1 MDNRYEAYAYADP
14 LFYDSPRRWGAQEEF
29 AAVTRPLPEGWERGD
44 LEMWAVVRPAG
55 VRIPDQGW
63 KIHVSACLGTAEE
76 VLETVH
82 AFCLRERVTFKFL
95 RGLPILQVQNSKY
108 APRGSSGKF
117 CTLYPVD
124 DAELQRCLD
133 GLGPLLAG
141 HRGAYILSDLRWKDG
156 PLYLRYGGFAERYC
170 RNDAGELVL
179 ALAGPDGRL
188 VPDVRGAA
196 FSVPPW
202 APVPECIAEAVA
214 ERAAPQDTGL
224 PYTVERVLH
233 FSNAGGVYLARD
245 GKDGTQVVLK
255 EARPFAGLD
264 QRGVD
269 AVTRLRNEHAVLVR
283 LAGVP
288 GVPREHGLLTAWEH
302 EFLVQEYV
310 AGQSLSEWL
319 TVRYPLIHPDT
330 DEEAV
335 AGYTRDAL
343 AVVDQVERA
352 VAAIHERGVVF
363 GDLHPRNLIVRPD
376 GELSLID
383 FELASTVDD
392 FLRPALGAAGFTAPP
407 GHTGTEVDRY
417 ALAAL
422 RLWLFYPLVQLTAL
436 DADKAGQLADAVERR
451 FPVPPGYTDDIRRLL
466 GRTPGDGRTPRPE
479 LSEGRAATRALLEAP
494 VADWPAIRD
503 SLAAGIAAAATPDRS
518 DRLFPGDVAQF
529 THGGL
534 GLAHGAA
541 GVLYALHSTGAEVDP
556 AHVRW
561 LAEAALGRRT
571 SPGLY
576 HGGHGVAYVLDLLGE
591 RERALELLHRL
602 DGHAADGDS
611 APAPT
616 LASGGPG
623 TALTLL
629 HFARAT
635 GDERL
640 LEEALNAAGAAATAW
655 EKHGGA
661 AAGLLAGASGAALAL
676 VRLHEHTG
684 DRTLLDRAEAL
695 LELDLARCVQVSD
708 GTLQVVD
715 RRRVLP
721 YIETGSAGIG
731 LVLDALL
738 RHRPAA
744 APAER
749 QALIRRAAEPEFVIQ
764 SGLFNGRAGLIGYL
778 ALTGD
783 RADGGPGN
791 GPGGAS
797 LDRHRAL
804 LALHQVPYRGRL
816 AFPGDQL
823 LRLSTDLATGSA
835 GVLLALGTAFA
846 GTPFLPFTGPAATA
860 APAAAPLTATAPS
873 TVTAPAAAPH

>member
-1 MDNRYEAYAYADP
+1 M
-14 LFYDSPRRWGAQEEF
+14 
-29 AAVTRPLPEGWERGD
+29 
-44 LEMWAVVRPAG
+44 AG
-55 VRIPDQGW
+55 
-63 KIHVSACLGTAEE
+63 
-76 VLETVH
+76 
-82 AFCLRERVTFKFL
+82 
-95 RGLPILQVQNSKY
+95 
-108 APRGSSGKF
+108 
-117 CTLYPVD
+117 
-124 DAELQRCLD
+124 
-133 GLGPLLAG
+133 
-141 HRGAYILSDLRWKDG
+141 
-156 PLYLRYGGFAERYC
+156 
-170 RNDAGELVL
+170 
-179 ALAGPDGRL
+179 
-188 VPDVRGAA
+188 
-196 FSVPPW
+196 
-202 APVPECIAEAVA
+202 
-214 ERAAPQDTGL
+214 
-224 PYTVERVLH
+224 
-233 FSNAGGVYLARD
+233 
-245 GKDGTQVVLK
+245 
-255 EARPFAGLD
+255 
-264 QRGVD
+264 
-269 AVTRLRNEHAVLVR
+269 
-283 LAGVP
+283 
-288 GVPREHGLLTAWEH
+288 
-302 EFLVQEYV
+302 
-310 AGQSLSEWL
+310 
-319 TVRYPLIHPDT
+319 
-330 DEEAV
+330 
-335 AGYTRDAL
+335 
-343 AVVDQVERA
+343 
-352 VAAIHERGVVF
+352 IHERGVVF
-363 GDLHPRNLIVRPD
+363 GDLHPRNLIIRPD

-407 GHTGTEVDRY
+407 GHTGTDVDRY

-479 LSEGRAATRALLEAP
+479 LSEGRAGTRALLEAP

-503 SLAAGIAAAATPDRS
+503 SLAAGIAATATPDRS

-529 THGGL
+529 AHGGL
-534 GLAHGAA
+534 GTAHGAA

-556 AHVRW
+556 AHVEW

-611 APAPT
+611 ARRRHWPPA
-616 LASGGPG
+616 GRI
-623 TALTLL
+623 ALTLL

-635 GDERL
+635 GDGRL
-640 LEEALNAAGAAATAW
+640 LKEALDAAGAAATAW
-655 EKHGGA
+655 EKHGGG

-676 VRLHEHTG
+676 VRLYEHTG

-731 LVLDALL
+731 IVLDALL
-738 RHRPAA
+738 RHRPSA

-764 SGLFNGRAGLIGYL
+764 AGLFNGRAGLIGYL

-783 RADGGPGN
+783 RADEGPGN
-791 GPGGAS
+791 GGGGGPLDGHPTP

-860 APAAAPLTATAPS
+860 PP
-873 TVTAPAAAPH
+873 APH